1 MYFMKV
7 LYAEHLKSKRTILK
21 KIPFVLAFVIVGFIL
36 FVFRSS
42 GKNEIVMN
50 SGNYWI
56 TISAMIAPILIGI
69 LAGIT
74 GEQEQEA
81 GNYQIIRKSTHRG
94 MNFLAKAMYL
104 IGILTFFV
112 VFSMLLLYVSIWCIY
127 KPENYTL
134 IPALKTTLIFIVGSL
149 FLVPFQL
156 WISIYL
162 GMGASI
168 GIGILGTI
176 FVSYI
181 SSFPMLE
188 EQLWRVIPWIWTL
201 KTTTLYFENI
211 SLSVQGVNLPLDLAI
226 QFVSFVLLL
235 IGVVL
240 WFKNWEG
247 KSKE

>member
-1 MYFMKV
+1 MYFIKA
-7 LYAEHLKSKRTILK
+7 LYAEHLKSKRTMLK
-21 KIPFVLAFVIVGFIL
+21 KIPFVLAFVIVGCIL
-36 FVFRSS
+36 FAFRSND
-42 GKNEIVMN
+42 KNEIVLN
-50 SGNYWI
+50 SSYYWI
-56 TISAMIAPILIGI
+56 SISAMIAPILIGI

-81 GNYQIIRKSTHRG
+81 GNYQIIRKSKNRG
-94 MNFLAKAMYL
+94 MNFLAKAVYL

-112 VFSMLLLYVSIWCIY
+112 VFSMVLLYVSIWCIY
-127 KPENYTL
+127 KPESYTL
-134 IPALKTTLIFIVGSL
+134 LPALKTALIFVVGSL

-181 SSFPMLE
+181 SSLPMLE
-188 EQLWRVIPWIWTL
+188 EQLWRGIPWIWTL
-201 KTTTLYFENI
+201 KTTTLYFENN
-211 SLSVQGVNLPLDLAI
+211 SLRVQGVNLPLDLTI
-226 QFVSFVLLL
+226 QLVSSILLL
-235 IGVVL
+235 IGLIL

>member
-42 GKNEIVMN
+42 DKNEIVMN

-56 TISAMIAPILIGI
+56 TISAMIVPILIGI

-104 IGILTFFV
+104 T
-112 VFSMLLLYVSIWCIY
+112 
-127 KPENYTL
+127 
-134 IPALKTTLIFIVGSL
+134 
-149 FLVPFQL
+149 
-156 WISIYL
+156 
-162 GMGASI
+162 
-168 GIGILGTI
+168 
-176 FVSYI
+176 VSYTHLTLPTN
-181 SSFPMLE
+181 S
-188 EQLWRVIPWIWTL
+188 RV
-201 KTTTLYFENI
+201 
-211 SLSVQGVNLPLDLAI
+211 
-226 QFVSFVLLL
+226 
-235 IGVVL
+235 
-240 WFKNWEG
+240 
-247 KSKE
+247 

>member
-1 MYFMKV
+1 
-7 LYAEHLKSKRTILK
+7 
-21 KIPFVLAFVIVGFIL
+21 
-36 FVFRSS
+36 
-42 GKNEIVMN
+42 
-50 SGNYWI
+50 
-56 TISAMIAPILIGI
+56 
-69 LAGIT
+69 
-74 GEQEQEA
+74 
-81 GNYQIIRKSTHRG
+81 
-94 MNFLAKAMYL
+94 
-104 IGILTFFV
+104 
-112 VFSMLLLYVSIWCIY
+112 MLVYGVSN

>member
-1 MYFMKV
+1 
-7 LYAEHLKSKRTILK
+7 
-21 KIPFVLAFVIVGFIL
+21 
-36 FVFRSS
+36 
-42 GKNEIVMN
+42 
-50 SGNYWI
+50 
-56 TISAMIAPILIGI
+56 
-69 LAGIT
+69 
-74 GEQEQEA
+74 
-81 GNYQIIRKSTHRG
+81 
-94 MNFLAKAMYL
+94 MYL

-168 GIGILGTI
+168 GFGILGSI

-181 SSFPMLE
+181 CSFPMLE
-188 EQLWRVIPWIWTL
+188 EQLW
-201 KTTTLYFENI
+201 

>member
-42 GKNEIVMN
+42 DKNEIVMN

-112 VFSMLLLYVSIWCIY
+112 VFSMLLFMLVYGVSI
-127 KPENYTL
+127 NQ
-134 IPALKTTLIFIVGSL
+134 KTIRLSL
-149 FLVPFQL
+149 L
-156 WISIYL
+156 
-162 GMGASI
+162 
-168 GIGILGTI
+168 
-176 FVSYI
+176 
-181 SSFPMLE
+181 
-188 EQLWRVIPWIWTL
+188 
-201 KTTTLYFENI
+201 
-211 SLSVQGVNLPLDLAI
+211 
-226 QFVSFVLLL
+226 
-235 IGVVL
+235 
-240 WFKNWEG
+240 
-247 KSKE
+247 